1 MHIIIPLSCIFL
13 FVEIPGGSD
22 DVKIIRAKGKYF
34 IVPAGFEGEVPEQES
49 ELHSVVFWNV

>member
-1 MHIIIPLSCIFL
+1 MHIVIPLSCIFL

-49 ELHSVVFWNV
+49 ELHSVVF